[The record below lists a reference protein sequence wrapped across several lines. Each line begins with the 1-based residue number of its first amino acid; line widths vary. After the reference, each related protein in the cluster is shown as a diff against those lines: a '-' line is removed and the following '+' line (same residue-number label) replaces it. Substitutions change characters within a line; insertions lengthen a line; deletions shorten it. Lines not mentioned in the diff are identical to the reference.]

1 MNRASSIDRARIAHS
16 DIAVVFGAGA
26 SVPPLINQ
34 QELIQRLLLHHDDT
48 RLHPAQK
55 YLGRTFPGLLTTTS
69 GYKLLRFED
78 IVGPLEIAE
87 SEEYWYH
94 FGGRTTGKR
103 EVLLTNKQVLDS
115 LDTWVAMVL
124 DPDSLPKPQGRNNAE
139 TENKYSSFYDPAKST
154 KLPYARIVNFL
165 AGTGLMKNTAFL
177 SMNYDILL
185 DRVLYASRIYKPD
198 YRIDGFYNDSTTLET
213 TSEIPSV
220 ILLKLHG
227 SLNWRVCDKCHVLR
241 NLKEFAVW
249 PNSGCVV

>member
-1 MNRASSIDRARIAHS
+1 MDPESSRERARMAPP

-26 SVPPLINQ
+26 SVPPLVGQ
-34 QELIQRLLLHHDDT
+34 QELVQRLLLRHDDT
-48 RLHPAQK
+48 RLYPAQK
-55 YLGRTFPGLLTTTS
+55 YLGRTFPGLVTS
-69 GYKLLRFED
+69 ISGNYLLRFED

-103 EVLLTNKQVLDS
+103 EVLITNKQVLDS

-124 DPDSLPKPQGRNNAE
+124 DPDSLPKPPGRNDADK
-139 TENKYSSFYDPAKST
+139 ENTYYSFYDPMKNSE
-154 KLPYARIVNFL
+154 LPYARIVNFL
-165 AGTGLMKNTAFL
+165 VRTGFIKNTAFL

-198 YRIDGFYNDSTTLET
+198 YRIDGFYEESTPLEAIN
-213 TSEIPSV
+213 EIPSV

-227 SLNWRVCDKCHVLR
+227 SLNWRVCDRCHVLR
-241 NLKEFAVW
+241 NLKEFAV
-249 PNSGCVV
+249 